1 MLSPVPPPHPGRV
14 LVEEF
19 LDPLGITQTAFS
31 NHLGWTFARLNE
43 IVNARRG
50 ITPDS
55 ALHFSEAL
63 VGTSPEFW
71 LDLQRDWDL
80 WQSRLAHASSSP
92 LGAALSER
100 SQGIILSAMRA
111 HGCKTEIPVATPKE

>member
-1 MLSPVPPPHPGRV
+1 MRSPISPPHPGRV

-19 LDPLGITQTAFS
+19 LEPLGITQTAFS

-55 ALHFSEAL
+55 ALHLSEAL
-63 VGTSPEFW
+63 AGTSPEFW
-71 LDLQRDWDL
+71 LDLQRNWDL
-80 WQSRLAHASSSP
+80 WQARSVHSTSAPHSLVLTAEGRDIIRKALRNQGWKTGP
-92 LGAALSER
+92 LES
-100 SQGIILSAMRA
+100 I
-111 HGCKTEIPVATPKE
+111 PKE